1 MNIQSMSRNYESPLR
16 AEQAL
21 ATRERILQA
30 VGEIFERDPEIAF
43 SVDDLARE
51 AGVNR
56 RTVFRHFQ
64 DKDALLDAFWARA
77 NEKLGVRV
85 WPENE
90 LDLAAIPPELFAAL
104 DRHEGIVRASN
115 VSVAGREVRLRA
127 NDQRQAA
134 FRKSLEAVSE
144 QLSPERRKQLEALVH
159 LLFSPAAWQTMRDHW
174 GLTGREAGEA
184 SAWAIQALLTAARK
198 GDDG

>member
-16 AEQAL
+16 AEQAG

-30 VGEIFERDPEIAF
+30 LSEIFERDPEIAF

>member
-1 MNIQSMSRNYESPLR
+1 MNIQSMPRNYESPLR

-134 FRKSLEAVSE
+134 FRKSLAAASE

-184 SAWAIQALLTAARK
+184 SAWAIQALLTVARK